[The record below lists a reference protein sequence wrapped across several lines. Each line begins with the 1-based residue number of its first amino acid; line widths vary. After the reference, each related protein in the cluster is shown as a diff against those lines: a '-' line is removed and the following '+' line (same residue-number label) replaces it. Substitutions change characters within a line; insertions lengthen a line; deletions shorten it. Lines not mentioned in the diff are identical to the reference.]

1 MHSLFDKSMSIAAF
15 IASDRILSNSVAF
28 LSVEGLS
35 SAELG
40 TVRKRIDGRQE
51 KTILRLQ

>member
-1 MHSLFDKSMSIAAF
+1 MSIAAF